1 MWLGVAICGLA
12 YACWVAVAGIAHGRL
27 SVDVIALLA
36 LAGAIAVD
44 ELLAAAV
51 ISVMLASGRAL
62 EGWAAYRARHDLSA
76 LLARAPRTARR
87 YLNGSV
93 ETVPL
98 DQVVAG
104 DLLLVA
110 AGDVVP
116 VDGTLAAGAAV
127 LDESALTGEALP
139 VQHGRGDALRSGT
152 VNAAG
157 PFDLRAT
164 TSAADSTY
172 AGIVRLVSE
181 AENSQPPFV
190 RLADRYAMW
199 FLPLSLAVAGVAWA
213 LGGAARAVAVLVVAT
228 PCPLILAAPVA
239 LVSGLSAA
247 ARRGIV
253 VKNGGVLERL
263 ARCTTVLLD
272 KTGTLTAGQPAVTA
286 VVPAGAPAGKTLAP
300 EEILGLA
307 ASLDQASGHVLATAV
322 VRAAAERG
330 CPLGQPADVTER
342 AGQGIEGTVAG
353 RLVRLGRAEW
363 AGVHGTPPWVRAV
376 RRRAWLDGALTVF
389 VAVDGT
395 PAGALLLEDRIRP
408 DARQTIRALRRGG
421 ITRIVLATGDRAEA
435 ATAVGALTGVDEVL
449 AELTPGGKLDAVR
462 REQQRAAVI
471 MTGDGINDAPALA
484 LADVGV
490 AMGAR
495 GSTASSEA
503 ADAVLTVDH
512 LGRLGEATVLAR
524 RTRRIALQSVLA
536 GMGMS
541 LAAMGVAAAGFL
553 PPVWGALLQEGIDVA
568 VILNALRAL
577 RPAGGAEPLAPAD
590 AALTRR
596 FRAEHQVI
604 RADIEQLRI
613 AADALTADPAAASVA
628 MARVRQVHALLTG
641 EIWPHE
647 SAEEADLYPA
657 LNRLI
662 GGADPTAAMSRAHAE
677 IAYQIAR
684 LGRLHRGHR
693 RPGPRRD
700 GHRRSPR
707 HLVRPARDPAAA
719 HRAGGRGV
727 PVARRR
733 RGNRRRRQTMNKR
746 TRSAARGLGVFG
758 IGAALSGLGTY
769 PLFLRRRCLNWGA
782 RPDEVARRL
791 PGDELFPDAGI
802 VATRAITIDAP
813 PAAIWPWLVQM
824 GSGRGGVYTYDWI
837 ENLFGLDMHSTNRI
851 LPQYQDVKVGDEFP
865 LGPGLPAM
873 RVAVLDPERTFT
885 LRFADGNW
893 VWIFALS
900 AEDGQTRLISRNRIA
915 AAAWPAR
922 LFGMLVMEPGS
933 LIMERKMLLGIKER
947 AEDLARERAGGVAR

>member
-1 MWLGVAICGLA
+1 MTATVARGMRAWLARRAALLLFLVTAAGLAAGGAAWLAGAGQAADVVWLGVAACGVA
-12 YACWVAVAGIAHGRL
+12 YACWVAVAAVARGRL
-27 SVDVIALLA
+27 SVDVLALLA
-36 LAGAIAVD
+36 LAGAIAVG

-62 EGWAAYRARHDLSA
+62 EDWAASRARHDLSA
-76 LLARAPRTARR
+76 LLARAPRIARR
-87 YLNGSV
+87 YRDGSL

-98 DQVVAG
+98 DEIVAG

-116 VDGTLAAGAAV
+116 VDGVLADDAAV

-139 VQHGRGDALRSGT
+139 VQHARGDTLRSGT

-157 PFDLRAT
+157 PFGLRAT
-164 TSAADSTY
+164 TSAATSTY

-181 AENSQPPFV
+181 AESAQAPFV
-190 RLADRYAMW
+190 RLADRYALW

-286 VVPAGAPAGKTLAP
+286 IVPAGALDP

-330 CPLGQPADVTER
+330 CPLSQPADVTEQP
-342 AGQGIEGTVAG
+342 GQGIDGTVAG
-353 RLVRLGRAEW
+353 RRVRLGRADW
-363 AGVHGTPPWVRAV
+363 AGVSGTPPWVRAV

-435 ATAVGALTGVDEVL
+435 ASAVGALTGVDEVL
-449 AELTPGGKLDAVR
+449 AELTPEAKLDAVR
-462 REQQRAAVI
+462 REQRRAAVI

-512 LGRLGEATVLAR
+512 LGRLGEAAVLAR

-553 PPVWGALLQEGIDVA
+553 PAVWGALLQEGIDVA

-577 RPAGGAEPLAPAD
+577 RPVPAAAPLTPAD
-590 AALTRR
+590 AALTQR

-604 RADIEQLRI
+604 RDDIEQLRA
-613 AADALTADPAAASVA
+613 AADALTTDPLAASAA
-628 MARVRQVHALLTG
+628 MTRVRQAHALLTG
-641 EIWPHE
+641 EIWAHE

-657 LNRLI
+657 LNRLL
-662 GGADPTAAMSRAHAE
+662 GGTDPTAPMSRAHAE

-684 LGRLHRGHR
+684 LGRLIADIG
-693 RPGPRRD
+693 D
-700 GHRRSPR
+700 
-707 HLVRPARDPAAA
+707 
-719 HRAGGRGV
+719 RA
-727 PVARRR
+727 
-733 RGNRRRRQTMNKR
+733 
-746 TRSAARGLGVFG
+746 
-758 IGAALSGLGTY
+758 
-769 PLFLRRRCLNWGA
+769 
-782 RPDEVARRL
+782 PDETDVADLRGTLYGLYAILRL
-791 PGDELFPDAGI
+791 HTVQEDEAYLSLD
-802 VATRAITIDAP
+802 DEQAP
-813 PAAIWPWLVQM
+813 RS
-824 GSGRGGVYTYDWI
+824 GS
-837 ENLFGLDMHSTNRI
+837 
-851 LPQYQDVKVGDEFP
+851 
-865 LGPGLPAM
+865 
-873 RVAVLDPERTFT
+873 FT
-885 LRFADGNW
+885 
-893 VWIFALS
+893 
-900 AEDGQTRLISRNRIA
+900 
-915 AAAWPAR
+915 
-922 LFGMLVMEPGS
+922 
-933 LIMERKMLLGIKER
+933 
-947 AEDLARERAGGVAR
+947 